1 MGQVVLDLPQEH
13 LLTLLVHQVPLVVDQ
28 DQGTACVN
36 DLLDDAHVL
45 LADRLGGVQEDDGD
59 LGLVDGALRAQD
71 RVVVGAP
78 RLLDAPADPGG
89 IDEDPLAPVKL
100 NDLVDRV
107 PGGAGGLVDDDAFPA
122 RDGVQQRGLADIGPP
137 HEGNPV

>member
-1 MGQVVLDLPQEH
+1 MGKVVLDLPQEH

-28 DQGTACVN
+28 DQGATCVD

-45 LADRLGGVQEDDGD
+45 LADRLGGVEEDDGD

-78 RLLDAPADPGG
+78 
-89 IDEDPLAPVKL
+89 
-100 NDLVDRV
+100 
-107 PGGAGGLVDDDAFPA
+107 
-122 RDGVQQRGLADIGPP
+122 
-137 HEGNPV
+137 